1 MMKLYIA
8 GPMTGR
14 AHFNFPAFDCAVA
27 SLEYQGFE
35 CVSPADL
42 DEYGTRLEAIN
53 SPDGA
58 PGSGGAGDATW
69 GDFLSRDVKVIA
81 DVVDGVAL
89 MPEWET
95 SKGAR
100 LEAFI
105 CRHVGKP
112 VFYIT
117 DYYHDP
123 QFTGRDD
130 WPDDVDLFDS
140 QDASWIELWTF
151 DLSDPEQDLPNL
163 VELDDA
169 ELDRVLTQA
178 KLDVLAKIAYDEKFD
193 NPDADGTY
201 PNRALNYGGSV

>member
-1 MMKLYIA
+1 MKLYIA

-14 AHFNFPAFDCAVA
+14 PNFNFPAFDCAVA
-27 SLEYQGFE
+27 SLTYQGFE

-42 DEYGTRLEAIN
+42 DEYGTRKLAIN
-53 SPDGA
+53 SPDGS
-58 PGSGGAGDATW
+58 PGSGGSGDQTW
-69 GDFLSRDVKVIA
+69 GDFLARDVKVIA

-117 DYYHDP
+117 NYYEDP
-123 QFTGRDD
+123 DDPFQGRPD
-130 WPDDVDLFDS
+130 WPEDVVRWHAI
-140 QDASWIELWTF
+140 DASWTYDLWPF
-151 DLSDPEQDLPNL
+151 SAEAGYPQL

-169 ELDRVLTQA
+169 ELDHVLA
-178 KLDVLAKIAYDEKFD
+178 LAELDVLKKIANHETK
-193 NPDADGTY
+193 A
-201 PNRALNYGGSV
+201 AV

>member
-1 MMKLYIA
+1 MKLYIA

-14 AHFNFPAFDCAVA
+14 PNFNFPAFDCAVA
-27 SLEYQGFE
+27 SLEHTGLE

-42 DEYGTRLEAIN
+42 DEYGTRHEAIN

-58 PGSGGAGDATW
+58 PGSGGAGNSTW
-69 GDFLSRDVKVIA
+69 GDFLARDVKVIA

-117 DYYHDP
+117 DYYHCA
-123 QFTGRDD
+123 FKGRSD
-130 WPDDVDLFDS
+130 WPEGVEFMNVYER
-140 QDASWIELWTF
+140 SWIDLWPVDSPDF
-151 DLSDPEQDLPNL
+151 PDGSMSVPLL

-169 ELDRVLTQA
+169 ELDHVLA
-178 KLDVLAKIAYDEKFD
+178 LAELDVLKKIETHEEK
-193 NPDADGTY
+193 A
-201 PNRALNYGGSV
+201 V